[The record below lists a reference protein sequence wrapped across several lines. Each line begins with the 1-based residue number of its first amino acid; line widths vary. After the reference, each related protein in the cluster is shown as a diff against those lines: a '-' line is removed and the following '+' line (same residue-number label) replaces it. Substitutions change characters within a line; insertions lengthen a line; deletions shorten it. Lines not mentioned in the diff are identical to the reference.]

1 MELTFYAERAFEN
14 GRRKEIGNMGT
25 WGNGLWD
32 NEATLD
38 AVGGLVKISPAKETM
53 PLLASWGL
61 RLWFGQADAKAFAKG
76 IERKSAELIKLPKP
90 LFQELVGLAQRPTE
104 YARRNSR
111 PAEQTAILGST
122 CDGYFVAPL
131 FELPEVKA
139 VIENRAEELSVILDK
154 FFAATPK
161 PESLYRNKL
170 APLGVL
176 LSFTRIGLFVAPARA
191 DAWLAGFD
199 RMVESAKE
207 DVEFWKAFSTRV
219 RPLFTLI
226 KAKR

>member
-1 MELTFYAERAFEN
+1 
-14 GRRKEIGNMGT
+14 MGT
-25 WGNGLWD
+25 WGNGLFD

-38 AVGGLVKISPAKETM
+38 VVGGLVKISPAKETM

-111 PAEQTAILGST
+111 PAEHTAILGST

-131 FELPEVKA
+131 FELPEVKG

-154 FFAATPK
+154 FFAGTPK
-161 PESLYRNKL
+161 AEALYKNKL

-176 LSFTRIGLFVAPARA
+176 LSLTRIGIFVAPARA
-191 DAWLAGFD
+191 DAWLAGFE
-199 RMVESAKE
+199 RMVETAK
-207 DVEFWKAFSTRV
+207 DDAEFWKGFAARV
-219 RPLFTLI
+219 RPLFGLI

>member
-1 MELTFYAERAFEN
+1 
-14 GRRKEIGNMGT
+14 MGT
-25 WGNGLWD
+25 WGNGLFD

-38 AVGGLVKISPAKETM
+38 VVGGLVKISPAKETM

-111 PAEQTAILGST
+111 PAEHTAILGST

-131 FELPEVKA
+131 FELPEVKGI
-139 VIENRAEELSVILDK
+139 VENRAEELSVILDK
-154 FFAATPK
+154 FFAGTPK
-161 PESLYRNKL
+161 AEALYKNKL

-176 LSFTRIGLFVAPARA
+176 LSLTRIGISVAPARA
-191 DAWLAGFD
+191 DAWLAGFE
-199 RMVESAKE
+199 RMVETAK
-207 DVEFWKAFSTRV
+207 DDAEFWKGFAARV
-219 RPLFTLI
+219 RPLFGLI

>member
-1 MELTFYAERAFEN
+1 MS
-14 GRRKEIGNMGT
+14 T
-25 WGNGLWD
+25 WGSGLWD
-32 NEATLD
+32 NDATVD
-38 AVGGLVKISPAKETM
+38 VVGTLVKISPAKETM

-76 IERKSAELIKLPKP
+76 IERKSAELIRLPKP

-104 YARRNSR
+104 YARRNTR
-111 PAEQTAILGST
+111 PAEHTAILGSS

-131 FELPEVKA
+131 FELPDVKA
-139 VIENRAEELSVILDK
+139 VVENRAEELSLVLDK
-154 FFAATPK
+154 FFGGTPK
-161 PESLYRNKL
+161 PEALYKNKL

-176 LSFTRIGLFVAPARA
+176 LTFTRIGIYVAPARA
-191 DAWLAGFD
+191 DAWLAGFE
-199 RMVESAKE
+199 RMVEAAKSE
-207 DVEFWKAFSTRV
+207 GEFWKDFSGRV